1 MKNTVYIIILFCAI
15 QCKPDDDLHH
25 HIRFNNNADYKI
37 WVTDGVFISD
47 TVTILPG
54 SIDILP
60 HSSDNLTQPGG
71 YEGLSNLSPTKEI
84 IIIVR
89 KSNPFVFDKR
99 YILSIDSLNILGWT
113 VNYP

>member
-1 MKNTVYIIILFCAI
+1 MKNLLFITILVCIA

-25 HIRFNNNADYKI
+25 QIRFVNNTDYKI
-37 WVTDGVFISD
+37 WVAKGVFLSD
-47 TVTILPG
+47 TVTNLPG

-60 HSSDNLTQPGG
+60 HSSDNLTYPGG
-71 YEGLSNLSPTKEI
+71 FEELSNLSPTKEI

-89 KSNPFVFDKR
+89 KSNPFVFNKR
-99 YILSIDSLNILGWT
+99 YILSIDSLNILRWT